1 MGRHREAVEAFLE
14 RAEGDEVTVSTLR
27 GLADRFDQIEM
38 SGGEGAGQ
46 IPQLAAV
53 LLDTAGKLRIP
64 VEDALDAL
72 EAELRAL

>member
-27 GLADRFDQIEM
+27 GLADRFDEIERTK
-38 SGGEGAGQ
+38 EGQGQ
-46 IPQLAAV
+46 VPQLAAV

>member
-1 MGRHREAVEAFLE
+1 MGRHREAVKAFLE

-27 GLADRFDQIEM
+27 GLADRFDEIERTK
-38 SGGEGAGQ
+38 EGQGQ
-46 IPQLAAV
+46 VPQLAAV

>member
-14 RAEGDEVTVSTLR
+14 RAEGDEVTISALR
-27 GLADRFDQIEM
+27 GLADRFDEIERTK
-38 SGGEGAGQ
+38 EGQGQ
-46 IPQLAAV
+46 VPQLVAV